1 MPLDGTRIMAIAV
14 FRISKEGAR
23 GMMEEA
29 GATATERF
37 AAVVAALRDEPGVSY
52 VGDQPHRKSF
62 GLTEL
67 RVRDKIF
74 CMLTRDRL
82 VVKLPRARVDALIA
96 AGNGE
101 RFTLGQARVM
111 KEWLVVIPQDTA
123 LWLELA
129 REALTYVAEIAPR

>member
-1 MPLDGTRIMAIAV
+1 MM
-14 FRISKEGAR
+14 EGA
-23 GMMEEA
+23 E
-29 GATATERF
+29 TTPTERF
-37 AAVVAALRDEPGVSY
+37 VAVVAALRDEPEVSY
-52 VGDQPHRKSF
+52 MGDQPRRKSF

-82 VVKLPRARVDALIA
+82 VVKLPRDRVDALIA

-101 RFTLGQARVM
+101 RFTLGQAQVM

-123 LWLELA
+123 LWLALA
-129 REALTYVAEIAPR
+129 REALTYVAGTAPH